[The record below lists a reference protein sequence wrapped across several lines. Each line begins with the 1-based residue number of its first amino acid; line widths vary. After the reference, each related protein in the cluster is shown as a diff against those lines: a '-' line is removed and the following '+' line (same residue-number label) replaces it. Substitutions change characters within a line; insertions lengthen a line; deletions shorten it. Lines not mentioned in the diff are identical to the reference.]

1 MSRTTNHPLRA
12 ELRRGVGLPAGAATL
27 AALLFAM
34 YDRADGWLTGW
45 TDTTDMLRSAGVIVG
60 APLAAAAACWQGG
73 RERRRGTEELLA
85 TVSRARLRRTLLAAA
100 PTVLWPVVGYL
111 LTAAV
116 CLAATWRY
124 ASDVGGPYASMLA
137 ADATAIGSLAAL
149 GFLVG
154 RLVPWRLAP
163 PVVALAVFSVDPYIA
178 NQDSPIAWLSPGK
191 EHVYAWDRPV
201 WWFGPVSMV
210 WMAGL
215 AATALLVY
223 ATRRRARALA
233 LAPLAAAATAAVLI
247 VQTGDGVWRPDPASA
262 ALVCDDGAP
271 RVCASRA
278 HSRMLPDASAA
289 LAGLSAKLRAI
300 PNAPTRI
307 VESRGDGHR
316 ARRTDATLFG
326 WDYYFR
332 RNRIVEPEMFAA
344 NAALGATAPS
354 CPGVSDA
361 ERYNDLS
368 QAVAEWLA
376 PMPRP
381 EPPIGQDAPA
391 YTRALAKIEAMPDDE
406 RTRWLGSYFAAVRS
420 CHPERVTA
428 L

>member
-116 CLAATWRY
+116 CLAVTWRY

-137 ADATAIGSLAAL
+137 ADATAIGSLAVL

-163 PVVALAVFSVDPYIA
+163 PVVAFVVFAVDPFVA

-210 WMAGL
+210 WLAGP
-215 AATALLVY
+215 AAAALLVY
-223 ATRRRARALA
+223 ATRRRAR
-233 LAPLAAAATAAVLI
+233 
-247 VQTGDGVWRPDPASA
+247 
-262 ALVCDDGAP
+262 
-271 RVCASRA
+271 
-278 HSRMLPDASAA
+278 
-289 LAGLSAKLRAI
+289 
-300 PNAPTRI
+300 
-307 VESRGDGHR
+307 
-316 ARRTDATLFG
+316 
-326 WDYYFR
+326 
-332 RNRIVEPEMFAA
+332 
-344 NAALGATAPS
+344 
-354 CPGVSDA
+354 
-361 ERYNDLS
+361 
-368 QAVAEWLA
+368 
-376 PMPRP
+376 
-381 EPPIGQDAPA
+381 
-391 YTRALAKIEAMPDDE
+391 
-406 RTRWLGSYFAAVRS
+406 
-420 CHPERVTA
+420 
-428 L
+428 